1 MCDPVSIGI
10 GALSMVNSI
19 QQQQAMSDA
28 QDAAYEEN
36 LRASNQAKMD
46 ADRQINLQQA
56 QEQEA
61 AAQSMINNDLQ
72 TRVLGSRAQV
82 AAAESGGMLNNNAVI
97 QDIVRQGL
105 VANNMTSQNL
115 GRTTAQLGEQRL
127 GARSTAQSRINSVSK
142 GTGVNYLGA
151 GLQGAQTG
159 MMFQGMG
166 NPFAKGKTVSAST
179 TTGSMSA
186 TKNPFTGQTPQMSV
200 APNPYAN
207 YFK

>member
-56 QEQEA
+56 QEEES
-61 AAQSMINNDLQ
+61 AAQSMISNDLQ

-82 AAAESGGMLNNNAVI
+82 AAAESGGILNNNAVI
-97 QDIVRQGL
+97 QDVVRQGL
-105 VANNMTSQNL
+105 MANNMTSQNL

-159 MMFQGMG
+159 MAFEGATGKLKAGAAKFKKLG
-166 NPFAKGKTVSAST
+166 NDNKW
-179 TTGSMSA
+179 MS
-186 TKNPFTGQTPQMSV
+186 
-200 APNPYAN
+200 
-207 YFK
+207 

>member
-1 MCDPVSIGI
+1 
-10 GALSMVNSI
+10 MVNSV

-56 QEQEA
+56 QEEES
-61 AAQSMINNDLQ
+61 AAQTMINNDLQ

-97 QDIVRQGL
+97 QDVVRQGL

-115 GRTTAQLGEQRL
+115 DRTVSQLREQRL

-151 GLQGAQTG
+151 GLQGAQAG

-166 NPFAKGKTVSAST
+166 NPFAKGASKSAGLSQGAG
-179 TTGSMSA
+179 GSMA
-186 TKNPFTGQTPQMSV
+186 GANAKLKNSWTPKSRG
-200 APNPYAN
+200 APNITW
-207 YFK
+207 